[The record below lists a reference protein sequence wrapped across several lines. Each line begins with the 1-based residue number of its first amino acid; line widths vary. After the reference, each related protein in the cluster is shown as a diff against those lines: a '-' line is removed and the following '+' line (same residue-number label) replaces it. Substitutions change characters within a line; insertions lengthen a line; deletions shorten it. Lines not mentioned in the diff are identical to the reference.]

1 MSEYAATTN
10 RLEVDNFIA
19 RDFNDSIRELRY
31 SMHIKKFST
40 AKPLFTSHSSFI
52 PKPINTS
59 ISMSTPLIL
68 SLALIVALSVSGC
81 QPNKETD
88 SNAANK
94 DSNIQQNSSSQVLN
108 SERIQTIEALAGVPM
123 QQLASFD
130 PQEIKQGGDTGISI
144 TSSESYSKPSSN
156 ITASRKGSFFIG
168 NAFFRQPWVI
178 APASTDSRDGLGALF
193 NVAACQSCHVKDGR
207 GHAPLT
213 SEDDADSLLIR
224 LAMPATT
231 NKQRQQLQN
240 SLIEKVVHPM
250 YGGQLQ
256 DRGIQGVPAEARI
269 AVEWRDKPVTFADGH
284 VETLRAPTFNLT
296 NPGYG
301 PFDDELMVSPR
312 IALPMIG
319 LGLLEQ
325 IPDADIKKQAI
336 KANNADS
343 DIKGKFNW
351 VMDPQ
356 TGKVALGRFGWKAGQ
371 TKLLTQNQSAFN
383 EDMGLTSNIRPN
395 ESCMP
400 TQTACLNATTGAD
413 EQGNGKPPVEV
424 NDEVAKFVEFYT
436 RNLAVPHRRNADDKI
451 VLAGKKR
458 FYDMGCQSCHTPR
471 YQLPKTDDD
480 HIEQHGQVIYPY
492 TDLLLHDMGDEL
504 ADRTIAGKLPS
515 KGLQV
520 EFLANSYEWRTPALW
535 GIGLAQTV
543 DPQATFLH
551 DGRARTLMEAV
562 LWHGGEA
569 MKQQQ
574 KVLKLDKQGRAELN
588 AFLMS
593 L

>member
-1 MSEYAATTN
+1 MNTTMNTTN
-10 RLEVDNFIA
+10 IF
-19 RDFNDSIRELRY
+19 
-31 SMHIKKFST
+31 K
-40 AKPLFTSHSSFI
+40 AKTPASFYASFVSKTTLL
-52 PKPINTS
+52 KPTLGI
-59 ISMSTPLIL
+59 LCVL
-68 SLALIVALSVSGC
+68 SLSACQPTNSVSDDISE
-81 QPNKETD
+81 NEK
-88 SNAANK
+88 SAINNADNPT
-94 DSNIQQNSSSQVLN
+94 LTP
-108 SERIQTIEALAGVPM
+108 ERLQTIETLAGVPM

-130 PQEIKQGGDTGISI
+130 PQEVKQGGDTGISI
-144 TSSESYSKPSSN
+144 SSAESYSKPSSN
-156 ITASRKGSFFIG
+156 LTASRKGHFFIG

-207 GHAPLT
+207 GHAPMT
-213 SEDDADSLLIR
+213 SDDDADSLLIR

-231 NKQRQQLQN
+231 DEQRQQLQN

-269 AVEWRDKPVTFADGH
+269 AVQWTDKPVTFADGH
-284 VETLRAPTFNLT
+284 IETLRAPTFNLT
-296 NPGYG
+296 KPGYG
-301 PFDDELMVSPR
+301 AFDDDLMVSPR
-312 IALPMIG
+312 VALPMIG

-325 IPDADIKKQAI
+325 IPDEAIKKQAVDN
-336 KANNADS
+336 KNSTNG
-343 DIKGKFNW
+343 DISGKFNW

-356 TGKVALGRFGWKAGQ
+356 TGKHALGRFGWKAGQ
-371 TKLLTQNQSAFN
+371 TKLITQNQSAFN
-383 EDMGLTSNIRPN
+383 EDMGLTSNIRPH

-400 TQTACLNATTGAD
+400 TQTACMNATTGAD
-413 EQGNGKPPVEV
+413 EQGNGKSPVEV

-436 RNLAVPHRRNADDKI
+436 RNLAVPHRRDADDTL

-480 HIEQHGQVIYPY
+480 HLEQHGQVIYPY
-492 TDLLLHDMGDEL
+492 TDLLLHDMGDDL
-504 ADRTIAGKLPS
+504 ADRTIAGKLPA
-515 KGLQV
+515 KNIQV

-569 MKQQQ
+569 QKQQQ
-574 KVLKLDKQGRAELN
+574 KVLKLDKQGRSELN
-588 AFLMS
+588 AFLQS

>member
-1 MSEYAATTN
+1 MNAISATKDK
-10 RLEVDNFIA
+10 L
-19 RDFNDSIRELRY
+19 
-31 SMHIKKFST
+31 
-40 AKPLFTSHSSFI
+40 
-52 PKPINTS
+52 
-59 ISMSTPLIL
+59 SMSLHTSLLSKNTPLKLAISALCVL
-68 SLALIVALSVSGC
+68 SLTACQPTDSSSANKNDVNADKQDQDKALSAERS
-81 QPNKETD
+81 
-88 SNAANK
+88 
-94 DSNIQQNSSSQVLN
+94 QN
-108 SERIQTIEALAGVPM
+108 IEALAGVPM

-130 PQEIKQGGDTGISI
+130 PQEIKQGGDSGISI
-144 TSSESYSKPSSN
+144 TSAESYSKPSSN
-156 ITASRKGSFFIG
+156 LTALRKGSFFIG
-168 NAFFRQPWVI
+168 NAFFQQPWVI

-207 GHAPLT
+207 GHAPM
-213 SEDDADSLLIR
+213 SSKDDADSLLIR
-224 LAMPATT
+224 LSMPATT
-231 NKQRQQLQN
+231 DEQRQKLQD

-269 AVEWRDKPVTFADGH
+269 AVQWTDMPVTFADGY
-284 VETLRAPTFNLT
+284 VETLRAPIFKLT
-296 NPGYG
+296 KPGYG
-301 PFDDELMVSPR
+301 AFDNEMMVSPR
-312 IALPMIG
+312 VALPMIG

-325 IPDADIKKQAI
+325 IPDDDIKKQAV
-336 KANNADS
+336 NNNSTS
-343 DIKGKFNW
+343 DISGKFNW

-356 TGKVALGRFGWKAGQ
+356 TGKHALGRFGWKAGQ
-371 TKLLTQNQSAFN
+371 TKLITQNQSAFN
-383 EDMGLTSNIRPN
+383 EDMGLTSNIRPH

-400 TQTACLNATTGAD
+400 SQTACINATTGAD

-424 NDEVAKFVEFYT
+424 NDEIAKFVEFYT
-436 RNLAVPHRRNADDKI
+436 RNLAVPHRRNADDKL

-480 HIEQHGQVIYPY
+480 HLEQHGQVIYPY
-492 TDLLLHDMGDEL
+492 TDLLLHDMGDAL
-504 ADRTIAGKLPS
+504 ADRTIAGKLPA
-515 KGLQV
+515 KDAQV

-569 MKQQQ
+569 ENQRQ

-588 AFLMS
+588 AFLKS

>member
-1 MSEYAATTN
+1 MNTKDV
-10 RLEVDNFIA
+10 L
-19 RDFNDSIRELRY
+19 
-31 SMHIKKFST
+31 K
-40 AKPLFTSHSSFI
+40 AKQPALFYSSFI
-52 PKPINTS
+52 NKSAPAKLTLGVVF
-59 ISMSTPLIL
+59 TLFL
-68 SLALIVALSVSGC
+68 SAC
-81 QPNKETD
+81 QPTD
-88 SNAANK
+88 GVSDGAAVNTEGAV
-94 DSNIQQNSSSQVLN
+94 DHQALAP
-108 SERIQTIEALAGVPM
+108 ERRQTIEALAGVPL
-123 QQLASFD
+123 QQLVSFD

-144 TSSESYSKPSSN
+144 SSAESYSKPSSN
-156 ITASRKGSFFIG
+156 LTASRKGSFFIG

-207 GHAPLT
+207 GHAPM
-213 SEDDADSLLIR
+213 SMDDDADSLLIR

-231 NKQRQQLQN
+231 DEQRQQLQN
-240 SLIEKVVHPM
+240 SLIEKVAHPM

-269 AVEWRDKPVTFADGH
+269 AVQWTDKTVTFTDGH

-296 NPGYG
+296 KPGYG

-312 IALPMIG
+312 VALPMIG

-325 IPDADIKKQAI
+325 IPDEDIKKQAI
-336 KANNADS
+336 DKNSNS
-343 DIKGKFNW
+343 DISGKFNW

-356 TGKVALGRFGWKAGQ
+356 TGKHALGRFGWKAGQ

-383 EDMGLTSNIRPN
+383 EDMGLTSNIRPH

-400 TQTACLNATTGAD
+400 TQTACVKATTGAD
-413 EQGNGKPPVEV
+413 EQGDGRPPVEV

-436 RNLAVPHRRNADDKI
+436 RNLAVPHRRNADDKL

-480 HIEQHGQVIYPY
+480 HLEQHGQVIYPY
-492 TDLLLHDMGDEL
+492 TDLLLHDMGDDL
-504 ADRTIAGKLPS
+504 ADRTIAGKLPP
-515 KGLQV
+515 KDAQV

-569 MKQQQ
+569 QEQQ
-574 KVLKLDKQGRAELN
+574 KKVLNLDKQGRAELN
-588 AFLMS
+588 AFLKS

>member
-1 MSEYAATTN
+1 MNTTMNATNIFKAKTPTSFYASFVSKTT
-10 RLEVDNFIA
+10 L
-19 RDFNDSIRELRY
+19 L
-31 SMHIKKFST
+31 
-40 AKPLFTSHSSFI
+40 KPTLGI
-52 PKPINTS
+52 
-59 ISMSTPLIL
+59 LCVL
-68 SLALIVALSVSGC
+68 SLSACQPTDSVS
-81 QPNKETD
+81 D
-88 SNAANK
+88 
-94 DSNIQQNSSSQVLN
+94 DI
-108 SERIQTIEALAGVPM
+108 SENEKSAINNGDNPTLTPERLQTIETLAGLSM

-130 PQEIKQGGDTGISI
+130 PQEVKQGGDTGISI
-144 TSSESYSKPSSN
+144 SSAESYSKPSSN
-156 ITASRKGSFFIG
+156 LTASRKGHFFIG

-207 GHAPLT
+207 GHAPMT
-213 SEDDADSLLIR
+213 SDDDADSLLIR

-231 NKQRQQLQN
+231 DEQRQQLQN

-269 AVEWRDKPVTFADGH
+269 AVQWTDKPVTFADGH
-284 VETLRAPTFNLT
+284 IETLRAPTFNLT
-296 NPGYG
+296 KPGYG
-301 PFDDELMVSPR
+301 AFDDDLMVSPR
-312 IALPMIG
+312 VALPMIG

-325 IPDADIKKQAI
+325 IPDEAIKKQAVDN
-336 KANNADS
+336 KNSTNG
-343 DIKGKFNW
+343 DISGKFNW

-356 TGKVALGRFGWKAGQ
+356 TGKHALGRFGWKAGQ
-371 TKLLTQNQSAFN
+371 TKLITQNQSAFN
-383 EDMGLTSNIRPN
+383 EDMGLTSNIRPH

-400 TQTACLNATTGAD
+400 TQTACMNATTGAD

-436 RNLAVPHRRNADDKI
+436 RNLAVPHRRDADDKL

-480 HIEQHGQVIYPY
+480 HLEQHGQVIYPY
-492 TDLLLHDMGDEL
+492 TDLLLHDMGDDL
-504 ADRTIAGKLPS
+504 ADRTIAGKLPA
-515 KGLQV
+515 KNIQV

-569 MKQQQ
+569 QKQQQ
-574 KVLKLDKQGRAELN
+574 KVLKLDKQGRSELN
-588 AFLMS
+588 AFLQS

>member
-1 MSEYAATTN
+1 MSVIHTKSSA
-10 RLEVDNFIA
+10 FP
-19 RDFNDSIRELRY
+19 F
-31 SMHIKKFST
+31 FSSS
-40 AKPLFTSHSSFI
+40 LQGTSL
-52 PKPINTS
+52 K
-59 ISMSTPLIL
+59 
-68 SLALIVALSVSGC
+68 LALTVAGAIAISAC
-81 QPNKETD
+81 QPTD
-88 SNAANK
+88 STSDSASTNK
-94 DSNIQQNSSSQVLN
+94 NTNDTAVASGEGASALTPK
-108 SERIQTIEALAGVPM
+108 RTQTVESLAGVPM
-123 QQLASFD
+123 QQLVTFD

-156 ITASRKGSFFIG
+156 LSASRKGSFFIG
-168 NAFFRQPWVI
+168 NAFFRQPWVV

-193 NVAACQSCHVKDGR
+193 NVAACQSCHIKDGR
-207 GHAPLT
+207 GHAPMS

-231 NKQRQQLQN
+231 DEERAQLQN

-269 AVEWRDKPVTFADGH
+269 AVQWTDKPVTFADGH
-284 VETLRAPTFNLT
+284 VETLRAPTFHLT

-301 PFDDELMVSPR
+301 AFDDEMMVSPR
-312 IALPMIG
+312 VALPMIG

-325 IPDADIKKQAI
+325 IPDDDIKKQAVD
-336 KANNADS
+336 NDSADIS
-343 DIKGKFNW
+343 GKFNW

-356 TGKVALGRFGWKAGQ
+356 TGKTALGRFGWKAGQ

-383 EDMGLTSNIRPN
+383 EDMGLTSNIRPH

-400 TQTACLNATTGAD
+400 AQTACVNATTGAD
-413 EQGNGKPPVEV
+413 EQGGGKPPVEV

-436 RNLAVPHRRNADDKI
+436 RNLAVPHRRNAEDKL

-480 HIEQHGQVIYPY
+480 HLEQHGQVIYPY

-504 ADRTIAGKLPS
+504 ADRTIAGKLPP
-515 KGLQV
+515 KDAQV

-569 MKQQQ
+569 EKQKQ
-574 KVLKLDKQGRAELN
+574 KVLQLDKQGRAELT
-588 AFLMS
+588 AFLQS

>member
-1 MSEYAATTN
+1 MNTTT
-10 RLEVDNFIA
+10 VSKVKKSASF
-19 RDFNDSIRELRY
+19 Y
-31 SMHIKKFST
+31 S
-40 AKPLFTSHSSFI
+40 AFI
-52 PKPINTS
+52 PKAV
-59 ISMSTPLIL
+59 PLKLTFGILCTL
-68 SLALIVALSVSGC
+68 SLSACQPTDSVS
-81 QPNKETD
+81 NDVSD
-88 SNAANK
+88 ST
-94 DSNIQQNSSSQVLN
+94 SNNEKNQSLTP
-108 SERIQTIEALAGVPM
+108 ERAQTIEALAGVSM

-130 PQEIKQGGDTGISI
+130 PQEVKQGGDTGISI

-193 NVAACQSCHVKDGR
+193 NVAACQSCHIKDGR
-207 GHAPLT
+207 GHAPMS

-231 NKQRQQLQN
+231 DEQRQQLQN
-240 SLIEKVVHPM
+240 SLIEKVAHPM

-269 AVEWRDKPVTFADGH
+269 AVEWADKPVTFADGH

-296 NPGYG
+296 KPGYG
-301 PFDDELMVSPR
+301 AFDDELMVSPR
-312 IALPMIG
+312 VALPMIG

-325 IPDADIKKQAI
+325 IPDADIKKQA
-336 KANNADS
+336 ANNS
-343 DIKGKFNW
+343 KNGNDIKGKFNR

-371 TKLLTQNQSAFN
+371 TKLITQNQSAFN

-400 TQTACLNATTGAD
+400 MQTACMNATTGAD
-413 EQGNGKPPVEV
+413 EQGNDKPPVEV
-424 NDEVAKFVEFYT
+424 NDEVAQFVEFYT
-436 RNLAVPHRRNADDKI
+436 RNLAVPHRRNADDEL

-471 YQLPKTDDD
+471 YQLPKTNDD

-492 TDLLLHDMGDEL
+492 TDLLLHDMGDDL

-515 KGLQV
+515 KDLQV

-543 DPQATFLH
+543 DSQATFLH

-569 MKQQQ
+569 KEQQK

-588 AFLMS
+588 AFLQS

>member
-1 MSEYAATTN
+1 MNTTMNTTN
-10 RLEVDNFIA
+10 IF
-19 RDFNDSIRELRY
+19 
-31 SMHIKKFST
+31 K
-40 AKPLFTSHSSFI
+40 AKTPTFFYASFVSKTTLL
-52 PKPINTS
+52 KPTLGI
-59 ISMSTPLIL
+59 LCVL
-68 SLALIVALSVSGC
+68 SLSACQPTDSVS
-81 QPNKETD
+81 D
-88 SNAANK
+88 
-94 DSNIQQNSSSQVLN
+94 DI
-108 SERIQTIEALAGVPM
+108 SENEKSATNNGDNPTLTPERLQTIETLAGVPM
-123 QQLASFD
+123 QQLVSFD
-130 PQEIKQGGDTGISI
+130 PQEVKQGGDTGISI
-144 TSSESYSKPSSN
+144 SSAESYSKPSSN
-156 ITASRKGSFFIG
+156 LTASRKGHFFIG
-168 NAFFRQPWVI
+168 NAFFRQPWVV

-207 GHAPLT
+207 GHAPMT
-213 SEDDADSLLIR
+213 SDDDADSLLIR

-231 NKQRQQLQN
+231 DEQRQQLQN

-269 AVEWRDKPVTFADGH
+269 AVQWTDKPVTFADGH

-296 NPGYG
+296 KPGYG
-301 PFDDELMVSPR
+301 AFDDDLMVSPR
-312 IALPMIG
+312 VALPMIG

-325 IPDADIKKQAI
+325 IPDEAIKKQAVDN
-336 KANNADS
+336 KNSTNG
-343 DIKGKFNW
+343 DISGKFNW

-356 TGKVALGRFGWKAGQ
+356 TGKHALGRFGWKAGQ
-371 TKLLTQNQSAFN
+371 TKLITQNQSAFN
-383 EDMGLTSNIRPN
+383 EDMGLTSNIRPH

-400 TQTACLNATTGAD
+400 TQTACMNATTGAD

-436 RNLAVPHRRNADDKI
+436 RNLAVPHRRDADDTL

-480 HIEQHGQVIYPY
+480 HLEQHGQVIYPY
-492 TDLLLHDMGDEL
+492 TDLLLHDMGDDL
-504 ADRTIAGKLPS
+504 ADRTIAGKLPA
-515 KGLQV
+515 KNIQV

-569 MKQQQ
+569 QKQQQ
-574 KVLKLDKQGRAELN
+574 KVLKLDKQGRSELN
-588 AFLMS
+588 AFLQS

>member
-1 MSEYAATTN
+1 MNTTN
-10 RLEVDNFIA
+10 IV
-19 RDFNDSIRELRY
+19 
-31 SMHIKKFST
+31 K
-40 AKPLFTSHSSFI
+40 AKTPISFYASFVSKTTLL
-52 PKPINTS
+52 KPMLGI
-59 ISMSTPLIL
+59 LCVL
-68 SLALIVALSVSGC
+68 SLSACQPTDSVSDDISENGKSAI
-81 QPNKETD
+81 N
-88 SNAANK
+88 NADNPT
-94 DSNIQQNSSSQVLN
+94 LTP
-108 SERIQTIEALAGVPM
+108 ERLQTIETLAGVPM

-144 TSSESYSKPSSN
+144 SSAESYSKPSSN
-156 ITASRKGSFFIG
+156 LTASRKGHFFIG

-207 GHAPLT
+207 GHAPMT
-213 SEDDADSLLIR
+213 SDDDADSLLIR

-231 NKQRQQLQN
+231 DEQRQQLQN

-269 AVEWRDKPVTFADGH
+269 AVQWTDKPVTFADGH
-284 VETLRAPTFNLT
+284 IETLRAPTFNLT
-296 NPGYG
+296 KPGYG
-301 PFDDELMVSPR
+301 EFDDDLMVSPR
-312 IALPMIG
+312 VALPMIG

-325 IPDADIKKQAI
+325 IPDEAIKKQAVDN
-336 KANNADS
+336 KNSTNG
-343 DIKGKFNW
+343 DISGKFNW

-356 TGKVALGRFGWKAGQ
+356 TGKHALGRFGWKAGQ
-371 TKLLTQNQSAFN
+371 TKLITQNQSAFN
-383 EDMGLTSNIRPN
+383 EDMGLTSNIRPH

-400 TQTACLNATTGAD
+400 TQTACMNATTGAD
-413 EQGNGKPPVEV
+413 EQGNGKSPVEV

-436 RNLAVPHRRNADDKI
+436 RNLAVPHRRDADDTL

-480 HIEQHGQVIYPY
+480 HLEQHGQVIYPY
-492 TDLLLHDMGDEL
+492 TDLLLHDMGDDL
-504 ADRTIAGKLPS
+504 ADRTIAGKLPA
-515 KGLQV
+515 KNIQV

-569 MKQQQ
+569 QKQQQ
-574 KVLKLDKQGRAELN
+574 KVLKLDKQGRSELN
-588 AFLMS
+588 AFLQS

>member
-1 MSEYAATTN
+1 MNAISATKDK
-10 RLEVDNFIA
+10 L
-19 RDFNDSIRELRY
+19 
-31 SMHIKKFST
+31 
-40 AKPLFTSHSSFI
+40 
-52 PKPINTS
+52 
-59 ISMSTPLIL
+59 SMSLHTSLLSKNIPLKLALSALCVL
-68 SLALIVALSVSGC
+68 SLTAC
-81 QPNKETD
+81 QPTD
-88 SNAANK
+88 SSSANK
-94 DSNIQQNSSSQVLN
+94 NDVNADKQDKTLSAERSQN
-108 SERIQTIEALAGVPM
+108 IEALAGVPM

-130 PQEIKQGGDTGISI
+130 PQEIKQGGDSGISI
-144 TSSESYSKPSSN
+144 TSAESYSKPSSN
-156 ITASRKGSFFIG
+156 LTALRKGSFFIG
-168 NAFFRQPWVI
+168 NAFFQQPWVI

-207 GHAPLT
+207 GHAPMS

-224 LAMPATT
+224 LSMPATT
-231 NKQRQQLQN
+231 DEQRQQLRD

-269 AVEWRDKPVTFADGH
+269 AVQWTDKPVTFADGY
-284 VETLRAPTFNLT
+284 VETLRAPRFELNK
-296 NPGYG
+296 PGYG
-301 PFDDELMVSPR
+301 AFDNEMMVSPR
-312 IALPMIG
+312 VALPMIG

-325 IPDADIKKQAI
+325 IPDDDIKKQAI
-336 KANNADS
+336 NNNSTS
-343 DIKGKFNW
+343 DISGKFNW

-356 TGKVALGRFGWKAGQ
+356 TGKHALGRFGWKAGQ
-371 TKLLTQNQSAFN
+371 TKLITQNQSAFN
-383 EDMGLTSNIRPN
+383 EDMGLTSNIRPH

-400 TQTACLNATTGAD
+400 SQTACINATTGAD

-424 NDEVAKFVEFYT
+424 NDEIAKFVEFYT
-436 RNLAVPHRRNADDKI
+436 RNLAVPHRRNADDKL

-480 HIEQHGQVIYPY
+480 HLEQHGQVIYPY
-492 TDLLLHDMGDEL
+492 TDLLLHDMGDAL
-504 ADRTIAGKLPS
+504 ADRTIAGKLPA
-515 KGLQV
+515 KNAQV

-569 MKQQQ
+569 ENQRQ

-588 AFLMS
+588 AFLKS

>member
-1 MSEYAATTN
+1 
-10 RLEVDNFIA
+10 
-19 RDFNDSIRELRY
+19 
-31 SMHIKKFST
+31 MHIQKAFK
-40 AKPLFTSHSSFI
+40 AKPLSAFYSSFTPNSI
-52 PKPINTS
+52 TTSKTISVPLKLSLVLVCALS
-59 ISMSTPLIL
+59 IS
-68 SLALIVALSVSGC
+68 AC
-81 QPNKETD
+81 QPAKNFD
-88 SNAANK
+88 DNAANK
-94 DSNIQQNSSSQVLN
+94 NSQNPEILQSEVLTAG
-108 SERIQTIEALAGVPM
+108 RAQTIEALAGVPM

-207 GHAPLT
+207 GHAPMT
-213 SEDDADSLLIR
+213 SDDDADSLLIR

-231 NKQRQQLQN
+231 DKQRQQLQN
-240 SLIEKVVHPM
+240 SLIEKVAHPM

-269 AVEWRDKPVTFADGH
+269 AIQWTDKPVTFADGH

-301 PFDDELMVSPR
+301 SFDDDLMVSPR

-319 LGLLEQ
+319 LGLLDQ

-336 KANNADS
+336 SINKNNINKNSAKNDSS
-343 DIKGKFNW
+343 DISGKFNL

-371 TKLLTQNQSAFN
+371 TKLITQNQSAFN
-383 EDMGLTSNIRPN
+383 EDMGLTSNIRPH

-400 TQTACLNATTGAD
+400 TQTACIKAITGAD
-413 EQGNGKPPVEV
+413 EQGNGKPAVEV
-424 NDEVAKFVEFYT
+424 SDEVAKFVEFYT
-436 RNLAVPHRRNADDKI
+436 RNLAVPNRRNGDDKL

-480 HIEQHGQVIYPY
+480 HVEQHGQVIYPY
-492 TDLLLHDMGDEL
+492 TDLLLHDMGDDL
-504 ADRTIAGKLPS
+504 ADRTIAGKLPP
-515 KGLQV
+515 KNLQV

-569 MKQQQ
+569 KKQQQ
-574 KVLKLDKQGRAELN
+574 KVLMLDKQGRTELN
-588 AFLMS
+588 AFLQS

>member
-1 MSEYAATTN
+1 MNTTMNTTN
-10 RLEVDNFIA
+10 IV
-19 RDFNDSIRELRY
+19 
-31 SMHIKKFST
+31 K
-40 AKPLFTSHSSFI
+40 AKTPASFYGSFVSKTTLL
-52 PKPINTS
+52 KPTLGI
-59 ISMSTPLIL
+59 LCVL
-68 SLALIVALSVSGC
+68 SLSACQPTDSVSDDISE
-81 QPNKETD
+81 NEKSAINNAD
-88 SNAANK
+88 SPT
-94 DSNIQQNSSSQVLN
+94 LTP
-108 SERIQTIEALAGVPM
+108 ERLQTIETLAGVPM

-130 PQEIKQGGDTGISI
+130 PQEVKQGGDTGISI
-144 TSSESYSKPSSN
+144 SSAESYSKPSSN
-156 ITASRKGSFFIG
+156 LTASRKGHFFIG

-207 GHAPLT
+207 GHAPMT
-213 SEDDADSLLIR
+213 SDDDADSLLIR

-231 NKQRQQLQN
+231 DEQRQQLQN

-269 AVEWRDKPVTFADGH
+269 AVQWTDKPVTFADGH
-284 VETLRAPTFNLT
+284 IETLRAPTFNLT
-296 NPGYG
+296 KPGYG
-301 PFDDELMVSPR
+301 AFDDDLMVSPR
-312 IALPMIG
+312 VALPMIG

-325 IPDADIKKQAI
+325 IPDEAIKKQAVDN
-336 KANNADS
+336 KNSTNG
-343 DIKGKFNW
+343 DISGKFNW

-356 TGKVALGRFGWKAGQ
+356 TGKHALGRFGWKAGQ
-371 TKLLTQNQSAFN
+371 TKLITQNQSAFN
-383 EDMGLTSNIRPN
+383 EDMGLTSNIRPH

-400 TQTACLNATTGAD
+400 TQTACMNATTGAD
-413 EQGNGKPPVEV
+413 EQGNGKSPVEV

-436 RNLAVPHRRNADDKI
+436 RNLAVPHRRDADDTL

-480 HIEQHGQVIYPY
+480 HLEQHGQVIYPY
-492 TDLLLHDMGDEL
+492 TDLLLHDMGDDL
-504 ADRTIAGKLPS
+504 ADRTIAGKLPA
-515 KGLQV
+515 KNIQV

-569 MKQQQ
+569 QKQQQ
-574 KVLKLDKQGRAELN
+574 KVLKLDKQGRSELN
-588 AFLMS
+588 AFLQS

>member
-1 MSEYAATTN
+1 MTITNVLKVKQYASFYA
-10 RLEVDNFIA
+10 
-19 RDFNDSIRELRY
+19 
-31 SMHIKKFST
+31 
-40 AKPLFTSHSSFI
+40 SFI
-52 PKPINTS
+52 HKTAPLKLSLGMLCALS
-59 ISMSTPLIL
+59 IS
-68 SLALIVALSVSGC
+68 AC
-81 QPNKETD
+81 QPTDDVANNTAESDNKTQK
-88 SNAANK
+88 NA
-94 DSNIQQNSSSQVLN
+94 QSQALT
-108 SERIQTIEALAGVPM
+108 SERAQTIEALAGVPM
-123 QQLASFD
+123 QQLATFD

-207 GHAPLT
+207 GHAPMT
-213 SEDDADSLLIR
+213 SDDDADSLLIR

-231 NKQRQQLQN
+231 AEQRQQLQD

-269 AVEWRDKPVTFADGH
+269 AVQWTDKPVTFADGY
-284 VETLRAPTFNLT
+284 VETLRAPIFNLT

-301 PFDDELMVSPR
+301 PFDGELMVSPR

-325 IPDADIKKQAI
+325 IPDTDIKKQAI
-336 KANNADS
+336 KANDVDS
-343 DIKGKFNW
+343 DIKGKFNL

-383 EDMGLTSNIRPN
+383 EDMGLTSNIRPT

-400 TQTACLNATTGAD
+400 TQTACMNAATGAD
-413 EQGNGKPPVEV
+413 EQGNGKQPVEV

-436 RNLAVPHRRNADDKI
+436 RNLAVPHRRNADDKL
-451 VLAGKKR
+451 VLAGKKH

-492 TDLLLHDMGDEL
+492 TDLLLHDMGDDL
-504 ADRTIAGKLPS
+504 ADRTIAGKLPP
-515 KGLQV
+515 KNLQV

-569 MKQQQ
+569 KKQQQ

-588 AFLMS
+588 AFLQS

>member
-1 MSEYAATTN
+1 MNTTMNTTN
-10 RLEVDNFIA
+10 IFKTKTPASFYASFVSKTTL
-19 RDFNDSIRELRY
+19 L
-31 SMHIKKFST
+31 
-40 AKPLFTSHSSFI
+40 KPMLGI
-52 PKPINTS
+52 
-59 ISMSTPLIL
+59 LCVL
-68 SLALIVALSVSGC
+68 SLSACQPTDSVS
-81 QPNKETD
+81 D
-88 SNAANK
+88 
-94 DSNIQQNSSSQVLN
+94 DI
-108 SERIQTIEALAGVPM
+108 SENEKSAINNGDNPTLTPERLQTIETLAGVPM

-130 PQEIKQGGDTGISI
+130 PQEVKQGGDTGISI
-144 TSSESYSKPSSN
+144 SSAESYSKPSSN
-156 ITASRKGSFFIG
+156 LTASRKGHFFIG

-207 GHAPLT
+207 GHAPMT
-213 SEDDADSLLIR
+213 SDDDADSLLIR

-231 NKQRQQLQN
+231 DEQRQQLQN

-269 AVEWRDKPVTFADGH
+269 AVQWTDKPVTFADGH
-284 VETLRAPTFNLT
+284 IEKLRAPTFNLT
-296 NPGYG
+296 KPGYG
-301 PFDDELMVSPR
+301 AFDDDLMVSPR
-312 IALPMIG
+312 VALPMIG

-325 IPDADIKKQAI
+325 IPDEAIKKQAVDN
-336 KANNADS
+336 KNRTNG
-343 DIKGKFNW
+343 DISGKFNW

-356 TGKVALGRFGWKAGQ
+356 TGKAALGRFGWKAGQ
-371 TKLLTQNQSAFN
+371 TKLITQNQSAFN
-383 EDMGLTSNIRPN
+383 EDMGLTSNIRPH

-400 TQTACLNATTGAD
+400 TQTACMNATTGAD
-413 EQGNGKPPVEV
+413 EQGNGKSPVEV

-436 RNLAVPHRRNADDKI
+436 RNLAVPHRRNADDKL

-480 HIEQHGQVIYPY
+480 HLEQHGQVIYPY
-492 TDLLLHDMGDEL
+492 TDLLLHDMGDDL
-504 ADRTIAGKLPS
+504 ADRTIAGKLPA
-515 KGLQV
+515 KDIQV

-535 GIGLAQTV
+535 GVGLAQTV

-569 MKQQQ
+569 QKQQQ
-574 KVLKLDKQGRAELN
+574 KVLKLDKQGRTELN
-588 AFLMS
+588 AFLQS

>member
-1 MSEYAATTN
+1 MSSSNVLNA
-10 RLEVDNFIA
+10 
-19 RDFNDSIRELRY
+19 
-31 SMHIKKFST
+31 KQST
-40 AKPLFTSHSSFI
+40 AFYSSLIVKNLPLKLSLGI
-52 PKPINTS
+52 ACALS
-59 ISMSTPLIL
+59 IS
-68 SLALIVALSVSGC
+68 AC
-81 QPNKETD
+81 QPSDNVANTADD
-88 SNAANK
+88 SKTQENGH
-94 DSNIQQNSSSQVLN
+94 SQTLT
-108 SERIQTIEALAGVPM
+108 SARAQTIEALAGVSM

-130 PQEIKQGGDTGISI
+130 AQEIKQGGDTGISI
-144 TSSESYSKPSSN
+144 STSESYSKPSSN

-168 NAFFRQPWVI
+168 NAFFRQPWVV

-193 NVAACQSCHVKDGR
+193 NVAACQSCHIKDGR
-207 GHAPLT
+207 GHAPMS

-231 NKQRQQLQN
+231 DEQRQKLKD
-240 SLIEKVVHPM
+240 SLIEKVVHPI

-269 AVEWRDKPVTFADGH
+269 AVQWTDKPITFADGH
-284 VETLRAPTFNLT
+284 IETLRAPTFNLT
-296 NPGYG
+296 KPGYG
-301 PFDDELMVSPR
+301 AFDDELMVSPR

-325 IPDADIKKQAI
+325 IPDETIKKQAI
-336 KANNADS
+336 NTNG
-343 DIKGKFNW
+343 DISGKFNW

-371 TKLLTQNQSAFN
+371 TKLITQNQSAFN
-383 EDMGLTSNIRPN
+383 EDMGLTSNIRPH

-400 TQTACLNATTGAD
+400 TQTACIDAATGAD
-413 EQGNGKPPVEV
+413 DQGNGKPAVEV

-436 RNLAVPHRRNADDKI
+436 RNLAVPHRRNANDKL
-451 VLAGKKR
+451 VLTGKKR

-480 HIEQHGQVIYPY
+480 HLEQHGQVIYPY
-492 TDLLLHDMGDEL
+492 TDLLLHDMGDDL

-515 KGLQV
+515 KDLQV

-569 MKQQQ
+569 EKQKQ
-574 KVLKLDKQGRAELN
+574 KVLTLDKQGRTELN
-588 AFLMS
+588 AFLKS

>member
-1 MSEYAATTN
+1 MNTKDV
-10 RLEVDNFIA
+10 L
-19 RDFNDSIRELRY
+19 
-31 SMHIKKFST
+31 K
-40 AKPLFTSHSSFI
+40 AKQPALFYSSFI
-52 PKPINTS
+52 NKSAPAKLTLGVVF
-59 ISMSTPLIL
+59 TLFL
-68 SLALIVALSVSGC
+68 SAC
-81 QPNKETD
+81 QPTD
-88 SNAANK
+88 GVSDGAAVNTEGAV
-94 DSNIQQNSSSQVLN
+94 DHQALAP
-108 SERIQTIEALAGVPM
+108 ERRQTIEALAGVPL
-123 QQLASFD
+123 QQLVSFD

-144 TSSESYSKPSSN
+144 SSAESYSKPSSN
-156 ITASRKGSFFIG
+156 LTASRKGSFFIG

-207 GHAPLT
+207 GHAPM
-213 SEDDADSLLIR
+213 SMDDDADSLLIR

-231 NKQRQQLQN
+231 DEQRQQLQN
-240 SLIEKVVHPM
+240 SLIEKVAHPM

-269 AVEWRDKPVTFADGH
+269 AVQWTDKTVTFTDGH

-296 NPGYG
+296 KPGYG

-312 IALPMIG
+312 VALPMIG

-325 IPDADIKKQAI
+325 IPDEDIKKQAI
-336 KANNADS
+336 DNNNNS
-343 DIKGKFNW
+343 DISGKFNW

-356 TGKVALGRFGWKAGQ
+356 TGKHALGRFGWKAGQ

-383 EDMGLTSNIRPN
+383 EDMGLTSNIRPH

-400 TQTACLNATTGAD
+400 TQTACVKATTGAD
-413 EQGNGKPPVEV
+413 EQGDGRPPIEV

-436 RNLAVPHRRNADDKI
+436 RNLAVPHRRNADDKL

-480 HIEQHGQVIYPY
+480 HLEQHGQVIYPY
-492 TDLLLHDMGDEL
+492 TDLLLHDMGDDL
-504 ADRTIAGKLPS
+504 ADRTIAGKLPP
-515 KGLQV
+515 KDAQV

-569 MKQQQ
+569 QKQQK
-574 KVLKLDKQGRAELN
+574 KVLNLDKQGRAELN
-588 AFLMS
+588 AFLKS

>member
-1 MSEYAATTN
+1 MNLSKVLKSKQAVVFYATDLVKKVSSRPILSVLCALALNACQPT
-10 RLEVDNFIA
+10 
-19 RDFNDSIRELRY
+19 DS
-31 SMHIKKFST
+31 
-40 AKPLFTSHSSFI
+40 TSS
-52 PKPINTS
+52 NTS
-59 ISMSTPLIL
+59 TDESQA
-68 SLALIVALSVSGC
+68 LAPERVHVI
-81 QPNKETD
+81 ET
-88 SNAANK
+88 
-94 DSNIQQNSSSQVLN
+94 
-108 SERIQTIEALAGVPM
+108 LAGVSM
-123 QQLASFD
+123 QQLADFD
-130 PQEIKQGGDTGISI
+130 SQEIKQGGDTGITI
-144 TSSESYSKPSSN
+144 SSAESYSKPSSN
-156 ITASRKGSFFIG
+156 LTASRKGSFFIG
-168 NAFFRQPWVI
+168 NAFFRQPWVV

-193 NVAACQSCHVKDGR
+193 NVAACQSCHIKDGR
-207 GHAPLT
+207 GHAPMNAD
-213 SEDDADSLLIR
+213 DDADSLLIR

-231 NKQRQQLQN
+231 DEQRQQLQS

-256 DRGIQGVPAEARI
+256 DRGIQGVPAEASI
-269 AVEWRDKPVTFADGH
+269 TVKWRDKPMTFADGH
-284 VETLRAPTFNLT
+284 IETLRAPTFRLT

-301 PFDDELMVSPR
+301 PFDDELMISPR
-312 IALPMIG
+312 VALPMIG

-325 IPDADIKKQAI
+325 IADEDIKKQAS
-336 KANNADS
+336 KANG
-343 DIKGKFNW
+343 DISGKFNW

-356 TGKVALGRFGWKAGQ
+356 TGKQALGRFGWKAGQ
-371 TKLLTQNQSAFN
+371 TKLITQNQSAFN
-383 EDMGLTSNIRPN
+383 EDMGLTSTIRPH

-413 EQGNGKPPVEV
+413 EQGDGKPPVEV
-424 NDEVAKFVEFYT
+424 SDDVAKFVEFYT
-436 RNLAVPHRRNADDKI
+436 RNLAVPHRRHADDAL

-480 HIEQHGQVIYPY
+480 HLEQHGQVIYPY
-492 TDLLLHDMGDEL
+492 TDLLLHDMGDGL
-504 ADRTIAGKLPS
+504 ADRTIAGTLPP
-515 KGLQV
+515 KAAQV

-569 MKQQQ
+569 QKQQQ
-574 KVLKLDKQGRAELN
+574 QVLKLDKQGRAELN
-588 AFLMS
+588 AFLKS

>member
-1 MSEYAATTN
+1 MNTTMNTTN
-10 RLEVDNFIA
+10 IV
-19 RDFNDSIRELRY
+19 
-31 SMHIKKFST
+31 K
-40 AKPLFTSHSSFI
+40 AKTPTSFYASFVSKTTLL
-52 PKPINTS
+52 KPTLGI
-59 ISMSTPLIL
+59 LCVL
-68 SLALIVALSVSGC
+68 SLSACQPTNSVSDDISE
-81 QPNKETD
+81 NEK
-88 SNAANK
+88 SAINNADNPT
-94 DSNIQQNSSSQVLN
+94 LTP
-108 SERIQTIEALAGVPM
+108 ERFQTIETLAGVPM

-130 PQEIKQGGDTGISI
+130 PQEVKQGGDTGISI
-144 TSSESYSKPSSN
+144 SSAESYSKPSSN
-156 ITASRKGSFFIG
+156 LTASRKGHFFIG

-207 GHAPLT
+207 GHAPMT
-213 SEDDADSLLIR
+213 SDDDADSLLIR

-231 NKQRQQLQN
+231 DEQRQQLQN

-269 AVEWRDKPVTFADGH
+269 AVQWTDKPVTFADGH

-296 NPGYG
+296 KPGYG
-301 PFDDELMVSPR
+301 AFDDDLMVSPR
-312 IALPMIG
+312 VALPMIG

-325 IPDADIKKQAI
+325 IPDEAIKKQAVDN
-336 KANNADS
+336 KNSTNG
-343 DIKGKFNW
+343 DISGKFNW

-356 TGKVALGRFGWKAGQ
+356 TGKHALGRFGWKAGQ
-371 TKLLTQNQSAFN
+371 TKLITQNQSAFN
-383 EDMGLTSNIRPN
+383 EDMGLTSNIRPH

-400 TQTACLNATTGAD
+400 TQTACMNATTGAD
-413 EQGNGKPPVEV
+413 EQGNGKSPVEV

-436 RNLAVPHRRNADDKI
+436 RNLAVPHRRDADDTL

-480 HIEQHGQVIYPY
+480 HLEQHGQVIYPY
-492 TDLLLHDMGDEL
+492 TDLLLHDMGDDL
-504 ADRTIAGKLPS
+504 ADRTIAGKLPA
-515 KGLQV
+515 KNIQV

-569 MKQQQ
+569 QKQQQ
-574 KVLKLDKQGRAELN
+574 KVLKLDKQGRSELN
-588 AFLMS
+588 AFLQS

>member
-1 MSEYAATTN
+1 MNTTMNTKNIFKAKTPTFSYASFVSKTT
-10 RLEVDNFIA
+10 L
-19 RDFNDSIRELRY
+19 L
-31 SMHIKKFST
+31 
-40 AKPLFTSHSSFI
+40 KPTLGI
-52 PKPINTS
+52 
-59 ISMSTPLIL
+59 LCVL
-68 SLALIVALSVSGC
+68 SLSACQPTDSVSDDISE
-81 QPNKETD
+81 NEK
-88 SNAANK
+88 SAINNADNPT
-94 DSNIQQNSSSQVLN
+94 LTP
-108 SERIQTIEALAGVPM
+108 ERFQTIETLAGVPM

-130 PQEIKQGGDTGISI
+130 PQEVKQGGDTGISI
-144 TSSESYSKPSSN
+144 SSAESYSKPSSN
-156 ITASRKGSFFIG
+156 LTASRKGHFFIG

-207 GHAPLT
+207 GHAPMT
-213 SEDDADSLLIR
+213 SDDDADSLLIR

-231 NKQRQQLQN
+231 DEQRQQLQN

-269 AVEWRDKPVTFADGH
+269 AVQWTDKPVTFADGH
-284 VETLRAPTFNLT
+284 IETLRAPTFNLT
-296 NPGYG
+296 KPGYG
-301 PFDDELMVSPR
+301 AFDDDLMVSPR
-312 IALPMIG
+312 VALPMIG

-325 IPDADIKKQAI
+325 IPDEAIKKQAVDN
-336 KANNADS
+336 KNSTNG
-343 DIKGKFNW
+343 DISGKFNW

-356 TGKVALGRFGWKAGQ
+356 TGKHALGRFGWKAGQ
-371 TKLLTQNQSAFN
+371 TKLITQNQSAFN
-383 EDMGLTSNIRPN
+383 EDMGLTSNIRPH

-400 TQTACLNATTGAD
+400 TQTACMNATTGAD
-413 EQGNGKPPVEV
+413 EQGNGKSPVEV

-436 RNLAVPHRRNADDKI
+436 RNLAVPHRRDADDTL

-480 HIEQHGQVIYPY
+480 HLEQHGQVIYPY
-492 TDLLLHDMGDEL
+492 TDLLLHDMGDDL
-504 ADRTIAGKLPS
+504 ADRTIAGKLPA
-515 KGLQV
+515 KNIQV

-569 MKQQQ
+569 QKQQQ
-574 KVLKLDKQGRAELN
+574 KVLKLDKQGRSELN
-588 AFLMS
+588 AFLQS

>member
-1 MSEYAATTN
+1 MS
-10 RLEVDNFIA
+10 
-19 RDFNDSIRELRY
+19 SIHTK
-31 SMHIKKFST
+31 SSAFPFFSSS
-40 AKPLFTSHSSFI
+40 LQGTSF
-52 PKPINTS
+52 K
-59 ISMSTPLIL
+59 
-68 SLALIVALSVSGC
+68 LALTIVGAMAISAC
-81 QPNKETD
+81 QPSDEVSKNKNVV
-88 SNAANK
+88 SANADAQAIAPK
-94 DSNIQQNSSSQVLN
+94 
-108 SERIQTIEALAGVPM
+108 RAQTIEALAGLPM
-123 QQLASFD
+123 QQLVTFD

-156 ITASRKGSFFIG
+156 VSASRKGNFFIG

-193 NVAACQSCHVKDGR
+193 NVAACQSCHIKDGR
-207 GHAPLT
+207 GHAPMN

-231 NKQRQQLQN
+231 DKEREQLQD
-240 SLIEKVVHPM
+240 SLIEKIVHPM

-269 AVEWRDKPVTFADGH
+269 SVQWTDKPVTFADGYI
-284 VETLRAPTFNLT
+284 ETLRAPTFNLIK
-296 NPGYG
+296 PGYG
-301 PFDDELMVSPR
+301 IFDDELMVSPR
-312 IALPMIG
+312 VALPMIG

-325 IPDADIKKQAI
+325 IPDEAI
-336 KANNADS
+336 KQQAVSINKNHTND
-343 DIKGKFNW
+343 DISGKFNW

-356 TGKVALGRFGWKAGQ
+356 TGEKALGRFGWKAGQ

-383 EDMGLTSNIRPN
+383 EDMGLTSNIRPY

-400 TQTACLNATTGAD
+400 TQTACLSATTGAD

-436 RNLAVPHRRNADDKI
+436 RNLAVPHRRNADDKL

-480 HIEQHGQVIYPY
+480 HLEQHGQVIYPY
-492 TDLLLHDMGDEL
+492 TDLLLHDMGDDL
-504 ADRTIAGKLPS
+504 ADRTIAGKLPP
-515 KGLQV
+515 KDAQV

-569 MKQQQ
+569 EKQKQ
-574 KVLKLDKQGRAELN
+574 KVLKLDKQGRAELT
-588 AFLMS
+588 AFLKS

>member
-1 MSEYAATTN
+1 MNTTMNTTN
-10 RLEVDNFIA
+10 IF
-19 RDFNDSIRELRY
+19 
-31 SMHIKKFST
+31 K
-40 AKPLFTSHSSFI
+40 AKTPTSFYASFVSKTTLL
-52 PKPINTS
+52 KPTLGI
-59 ISMSTPLIL
+59 LCVL
-68 SLALIVALSVSGC
+68 SLSACQPTDSVS
-81 QPNKETD
+81 D
-88 SNAANK
+88 
-94 DSNIQQNSSSQVLN
+94 DI
-108 SERIQTIEALAGVPM
+108 SENEKSAINNGDNPTLTPERLQTIETLAGVPM

-130 PQEIKQGGDTGISI
+130 PQEVKQGGDTGISI
-144 TSSESYSKPSSN
+144 SSAESYSKPSSN
-156 ITASRKGSFFIG
+156 LTASRKGHFFIG

-207 GHAPLT
+207 GHAPMT
-213 SEDDADSLLIR
+213 SDDDADSLLIR

-231 NKQRQQLQN
+231 DEQRQQLQN

-269 AVEWRDKPVTFADGH
+269 AVQWTDKPVTFADGH
-284 VETLRAPTFNLT
+284 IETLRAPTFNLT
-296 NPGYG
+296 KPGYG
-301 PFDDELMVSPR
+301 AFDDDLMVSPR
-312 IALPMIG
+312 VALPMIG

-325 IPDADIKKQAI
+325 IPDEAIKKQAVDN
-336 KANNADS
+336 KNSTNG
-343 DIKGKFNW
+343 DISGKFNW

-356 TGKVALGRFGWKAGQ
+356 TGKHALGRFGWKAGQ
-371 TKLLTQNQSAFN
+371 TKLITQNQSAFN
-383 EDMGLTSNIRPN
+383 EDMGLTSNIRPH

-400 TQTACLNATTGAD
+400 TQTACMNATTGAD

-436 RNLAVPHRRNADDKI
+436 RNLAVPHRRDADDTL

-480 HIEQHGQVIYPY
+480 HLEQHGQVIYPY
-492 TDLLLHDMGDEL
+492 TDLLLHDMGNDL
-504 ADRTIAGKLPS
+504 ADRTIAGKLPA
-515 KGLQV
+515 KNIQV

-569 MKQQQ
+569 QKQQQ
-574 KVLKLDKQGRAELN
+574 KVLKLDKQGRSELN
-588 AFLMS
+588 AFLQS

>member
-1 MSEYAATTN
+1 MNTTN
-10 RLEVDNFIA
+10 VLTGKQSA
-19 RDFNDSIRELRY
+19 
-31 SMHIKKFST
+31 
-40 AKPLFTSHSSFI
+40 LFDSSFI
-52 PKPINTS
+52 CNTA
-59 ISMSTPLIL
+59 PLKL
-68 SLALIVALSVSGC
+68 SLSMLSVLLISAC
-81 QPNKETD
+81 QPTD
-88 SNAANK
+88 DVANNAAKSDRKAQKNA
-94 DSNIQQNSSSQVLN
+94 QSQALT
-108 SERIQTIEALAGVPM
+108 SERVQTVEALAGVSM
-123 QQLASFD
+123 QQLESFD

-207 GHAPLT
+207 GHAPMT
-213 SEDDADSLLIR
+213 AEDDADSLLIR

-231 NKQRQQLQN
+231 DEQRQQLQN
-240 SLIEKVVHPM
+240 SLIEKVAHPM

-269 AVEWRDKPVTFADGH
+269 AVKWTDKPVTFADGY

-301 PFDDELMVSPR
+301 AFDEELMVSPR

-325 IPDADIKKQAI
+325 IPDADIKKQAASNH
-336 KANNADS
+336 KNSS
-343 DIKGKFNW
+343 DIKGKFNL

-371 TKLLTQNQSAFN
+371 TKLITQNQSAFN
-383 EDMGLTSNIRPN
+383 EDMGLTSNIRPH

-400 TQTACLNATTGAD
+400 TQTACIKATTGAD
-413 EQGNGKPPVEV
+413 EQGNGKPAVEV
-424 NDEVAKFVEFYT
+424 SDEVAKFVEFYT
-436 RNLAVPHRRNADDKI
+436 RNLAVPNRRNADDKL

-480 HIEQHGQVIYPY
+480 HLEQHGQVIYPY
-492 TDLLLHDMGDEL
+492 TDLLLHDMGDDL
-504 ADRTIAGKLPS
+504 ADRTIAGKLPP
-515 KGLQV
+515 KNLQV

-543 DPQATFLH
+543 DSQATFLH

-569 MKQQQ
+569 KKQQQ
-574 KVLKLDKQGRAELN
+574 KVLMLDKQGRTELN
-588 AFLMS
+588 AFLRS

>member
-1 MSEYAATTN
+1 MNTTMNTTN
-10 RLEVDNFIA
+10 IV
-19 RDFNDSIRELRY
+19 
-31 SMHIKKFST
+31 K
-40 AKPLFTSHSSFI
+40 AKTPTSFYASFVSKTTLL
-52 PKPINTS
+52 KPTLGI
-59 ISMSTPLIL
+59 LCVL
-68 SLALIVALSVSGC
+68 SLSACQPTNSVSDDISE
-81 QPNKETD
+81 NEK
-88 SNAANK
+88 SAINNADNPT
-94 DSNIQQNSSSQVLN
+94 LTP
-108 SERIQTIEALAGVPM
+108 ERLQTIETLAGVPM

-130 PQEIKQGGDTGISI
+130 PQEVKQGGDTGISI
-144 TSSESYSKPSSN
+144 SSAESYSKPSSN
-156 ITASRKGSFFIG
+156 LTASRKGHFFIG

-207 GHAPLT
+207 GHAPMT
-213 SEDDADSLLIR
+213 SDDDADSLLIR

-231 NKQRQQLQN
+231 DEQRQQLQN

-269 AVEWRDKPVTFADGH
+269 AVQWTDKPVTFADGH

-296 NPGYG
+296 KPGYG
-301 PFDDELMVSPR
+301 AFDDDLMVSPR
-312 IALPMIG
+312 VALPMIG

-325 IPDADIKKQAI
+325 IPDEAIKKQAVDN
-336 KANNADS
+336 KNSTNG
-343 DIKGKFNW
+343 DISGKFNW

-356 TGKVALGRFGWKAGQ
+356 TGKHALGRFGWKAGQ
-371 TKLLTQNQSAFN
+371 TKLITQNQSAFN
-383 EDMGLTSNIRPN
+383 EDMGLTSNIRPH

-400 TQTACLNATTGAD
+400 TQTACMNATTGAD
-413 EQGNGKPPVEV
+413 EQGNGKSPVEV

-436 RNLAVPHRRNADDKI
+436 RNLAVPHRRDADDTL

-458 FYDMGCQSCHTPR
+458 FYDIGCQSCHTPR
-471 YQLPKTDDD
+471 YQLSKTDDD
-480 HIEQHGQVIYPY
+480 HLEQHGQVIYPY
-492 TDLLLHDMGDEL
+492 TDLLLHDMGNDL

-515 KGLQV
+515 KDVQV

-569 MKQQQ
+569 QKQQQ
-574 KVLKLDKQGRAELN
+574 KVLKLDKQGRSELN
-588 AFLMS
+588 AFLQS

>member
-1 MSEYAATTN
+1 MTITNVLKVKQYASFYA
-10 RLEVDNFIA
+10 
-19 RDFNDSIRELRY
+19 
-31 SMHIKKFST
+31 
-40 AKPLFTSHSSFI
+40 SFI
-52 PKPINTS
+52 HKTAPLKLSLGMLCALS
-59 ISMSTPLIL
+59 IS
-68 SLALIVALSVSGC
+68 AC
-81 QPNKETD
+81 QPTDDVANNTAESDNKTQK
-88 SNAANK
+88 NA
-94 DSNIQQNSSSQVLN
+94 QSQVLT
-108 SERIQTIEALAGVPM
+108 SERAQTIEALAGVPM
-123 QQLASFD
+123 QQLANFD

-207 GHAPLT
+207 GHAPMT
-213 SEDDADSLLIR
+213 SDDDADSLLIR

-231 NKQRQQLQN
+231 AAQRQQLQD

-269 AVEWRDKPVTFADGH
+269 AVQWTDKPVTFADGY
-284 VETLRAPTFNLT
+284 VETLRAPIFNLT

-301 PFDDELMVSPR
+301 PFDGELMVSPR

-325 IPDADIKKQAI
+325 IPDADIKKQVASNH
-336 KANNADS
+336 KNSS
-343 DIKGKFNW
+343 DIKGKFNL

-383 EDMGLTSNIRPN
+383 EDMGLTSNIRPK

-400 TQTACLNATTGAD
+400 TQTACMNAATGAD

-436 RNLAVPHRRNADDKI
+436 RNLAVPHRRNADDKL

-492 TDLLLHDMGDEL
+492 TDLLLHDMGDDL
-504 ADRTIAGKLPS
+504 ADRTIAGKLPP
-515 KGLQV
+515 KNLQV

-569 MKQQQ
+569 KKQQQ

-588 AFLMS
+588 AFLQS

>member
-1 MSEYAATTN
+1 MMNTTN
-10 RLEVDNFIA
+10 IF
-19 RDFNDSIRELRY
+19 
-31 SMHIKKFST
+31 K
-40 AKPLFTSHSSFI
+40 AKTPTSFYASFVSKTTLL
-52 PKPINTS
+52 KPMLGI
-59 ISMSTPLIL
+59 LCVL
-68 SLALIVALSVSGC
+68 SLSAC
-81 QPNKETD
+81 QPTD
-88 SNAANK
+88 GVS
-94 DSNIQQNSSSQVLN
+94 DDI
-108 SERIQTIEALAGVPM
+108 SENEKSAINNGDNPTLTPERLQTIETLAGVPM

-130 PQEIKQGGDTGISI
+130 PQEVKQGGDTGISI
-144 TSSESYSKPSSN
+144 SSAESYSKPSSN
-156 ITASRKGSFFIG
+156 LTASRKGHFFIG

-207 GHAPLT
+207 GHAPMT
-213 SEDDADSLLIR
+213 SDDDADSLLIR

-231 NKQRQQLQN
+231 DEQRQQLQN

-269 AVEWRDKPVTFADGH
+269 AVQWTDKPVTFADGH
-284 VETLRAPTFNLT
+284 IETLRAPTFNLT
-296 NPGYG
+296 KPGYG
-301 PFDDELMVSPR
+301 AFDDDLMVSPR
-312 IALPMIG
+312 VALPMIG

-325 IPDADIKKQAI
+325 IPDEAIKKQAVDN
-336 KANNADS
+336 KNSTNG
-343 DIKGKFNW
+343 DISGKFNW

-356 TGKVALGRFGWKAGQ
+356 TGKHALGRFGWKAGQ
-371 TKLLTQNQSAFN
+371 TKLITQNQSAFN
-383 EDMGLTSNIRPN
+383 EDMGLTSNIRPH

-400 TQTACLNATTGAD
+400 TQTACMNATTGAD
-413 EQGNGKPPVEV
+413 EQGNGKSPVEV

-436 RNLAVPHRRNADDKI
+436 RNLAVPHRRDADDTL

-480 HIEQHGQVIYPY
+480 HLEQHGQVIYPY
-492 TDLLLHDMGDEL
+492 TDLLLHDMGDDL
-504 ADRTIAGKLPS
+504 ADRTIAGKLPA
-515 KGLQV
+515 KNIQV

-569 MKQQQ
+569 QKQQQ
-574 KVLKLDKQGRAELN
+574 KVLKLDKQGRSELN
-588 AFLMS
+588 AFLQS

>member
-1 MSEYAATTN
+1 MNTTN
-10 RLEVDNFIA
+10 VF
-19 RDFNDSIRELRY
+19 
-31 SMHIKKFST
+31 K
-40 AKPLFTSHSSFI
+40 AKPAASFYKYFI
-52 PKPINTS
+52 IKTTLL
-59 ISMSTPLIL
+59 TPAFGILCVL
-68 SLALIVALSVSGC
+68 SLSAC
-81 QPNKETD
+81 QPTD
-88 SNAANK
+88 SVPDEVSRNDKSAINNADNPT
-94 DSNIQQNSSSQVLN
+94 LTP
-108 SERIQTIEALAGVPM
+108 ERLQTIETLAGVPM

-130 PQEIKQGGDTGISI
+130 PQEVKQGGDTGISI
-144 TSSESYSKPSSN
+144 SSAESYSKPSSN
-156 ITASRKGSFFIG
+156 LTASRKGHFFIG

-207 GHAPLT
+207 GHAPMT
-213 SEDDADSLLIR
+213 SDDDADSLLIR

-231 NKQRQQLQN
+231 DEQRQQLQN

-269 AVEWRDKPVTFADGH
+269 AVQWTDKPVTFADGH

-296 NPGYG
+296 KPGYG
-301 PFDDELMVSPR
+301 AFDDNLMVSPR
-312 IALPMIG
+312 VALPMIG

-325 IPDADIKKQAI
+325 IPDEAIKKQAVDN
-336 KANNADS
+336 KNSTNG
-343 DIKGKFNW
+343 DISGKFNW

-356 TGKVALGRFGWKAGQ
+356 TGKHALGRFGWKAGQ
-371 TKLLTQNQSAFN
+371 TKLITQNQSAFN
-383 EDMGLTSNIRPN
+383 EDMGLTSNIRPH

-400 TQTACLNATTGAD
+400 TQTACMNATTGAD
-413 EQGNGKPPVEV
+413 EQGNGKSPVEV

-436 RNLAVPHRRNADDKI
+436 RNLAVPHRRDADDTL

-480 HIEQHGQVIYPY
+480 HLEQHGQVIYPY
-492 TDLLLHDMGDEL
+492 TDLLLHDMGDDL
-504 ADRTIAGKLPS
+504 ADRTIAGKLPA
-515 KGLQV
+515 KNIQV

-569 MKQQQ
+569 QKQQQ
-574 KVLKLDKQGRAELN
+574 KVLKLDKQGRSELN
-588 AFLMS
+588 AFLQS

>member
-1 MSEYAATTN
+1 MNTTMNTTN
-10 RLEVDNFIA
+10 IF
-19 RDFNDSIRELRY
+19 
-31 SMHIKKFST
+31 K
-40 AKPLFTSHSSFI
+40 AKTPASFYASFVSKTTLLKLMLGI
-52 PKPINTS
+52 
-59 ISMSTPLIL
+59 LCVL
-68 SLALIVALSVSGC
+68 SLSACQPTDSVSDDISE
-81 QPNKETD
+81 NEKSAINNAD
-88 SNAANK
+88 SPT
-94 DSNIQQNSSSQVLN
+94 LTPG
-108 SERIQTIEALAGVPM
+108 RLQTIETLAGVPM

-144 TSSESYSKPSSN
+144 SSAESYSKPSSN
-156 ITASRKGSFFIG
+156 LTASRKGHFFIG

-207 GHAPLT
+207 GHAPMT
-213 SEDDADSLLIR
+213 SDDDADSLLIR

-231 NKQRQQLQN
+231 DEQRQQLQN

-269 AVEWRDKPVTFADGH
+269 AVQWTDKPVTFADGH
-284 VETLRAPTFNLT
+284 IETLRAPTFNLT
-296 NPGYG
+296 KPGYG
-301 PFDDELMVSPR
+301 AFDDDLMVSPR
-312 IALPMIG
+312 VALPMIG

-325 IPDADIKKQAI
+325 IPDEAIKKQAVDN
-336 KANNADS
+336 KNSTNG
-343 DIKGKFNW
+343 DISGKFNW

-356 TGKVALGRFGWKAGQ
+356 TGKHALGRFGWKAGQ
-371 TKLLTQNQSAFN
+371 TKLITQNQSAFN
-383 EDMGLTSNIRPN
+383 EDMGLTSNIRPH

-400 TQTACLNATTGAD
+400 TQTACMNATTGAD

-436 RNLAVPHRRNADDKI
+436 RNLAVPHRRDADDTL

-480 HIEQHGQVIYPY
+480 HLEQHGQVIYPY
-492 TDLLLHDMGDEL
+492 TDLLLHDMGDDL
-504 ADRTIAGKLPS
+504 ADRTIAGKLPA
-515 KGLQV
+515 KNIQV

-569 MKQQQ
+569 QKQQQ
-574 KVLKLDKQGRAELN
+574 KVLKLDKQGRSELN
-588 AFLMS
+588 AFLQS

>member
-1 MSEYAATTN
+1 MS
-10 RLEVDNFIA
+10 VIP
-19 RDFNDSIRELRY
+19 
-31 SMHIKKFST
+31 
-40 AKPLFTSHSSFI
+40 AKPSAFPFFSS
-52 PKPINTS
+52 S
-59 ISMSTPLIL
+59 LQGISFK
-68 SLALIVALSVSGC
+68 LALTVVGAIAISAC
-81 QPNKETD
+81 QPTD
-88 SNAANK
+88 STSDSASTNK
-94 DSNIQQNSSSQVLN
+94 NTNDTAVASGEGASALTPK
-108 SERIQTIEALAGVPM
+108 RTQTVEALAGVPM
-123 QQLASFD
+123 QQLVTFD

-156 ITASRKGSFFIG
+156 LSASRKGSFFIG
-168 NAFFRQPWVI
+168 NAFFRQPWVV

-193 NVAACQSCHVKDGR
+193 NVAACQSCHIKDGR
-207 GHAPLT
+207 GHAPMS

-231 NKQRQQLQN
+231 DEERAQLQN

-269 AVEWRDKPVTFADGH
+269 AVQWTDKPVTFADGH
-284 VETLRAPTFNLT
+284 VETLRAPTFHLT

-301 PFDDELMVSPR
+301 AFDDEMMVSPR
-312 IALPMIG
+312 VALPMIG

-325 IPDADIKKQAI
+325 IPDDDIKKQAVD
-336 KANNADS
+336 NDSADIS
-343 DIKGKFNW
+343 GKFNW

-356 TGKVALGRFGWKAGQ
+356 TGKTALGRFGWKAGQ

-383 EDMGLTSNIRPN
+383 EDMGLTSNIRPH

-400 TQTACLNATTGAD
+400 AQTACVNATTGAD
-413 EQGNGKPPVEV
+413 EQGGGKPPVEV

-436 RNLAVPHRRNADDKI
+436 RNLAVPHRRNAEDEL

-480 HIEQHGQVIYPY
+480 HLEQHGQVIYPY

-504 ADRTIAGKLPS
+504 ADRTIAGKLPA
-515 KGLQV
+515 KDAQV

-569 MKQQQ
+569 EKQKQ
-574 KVLKLDKQGRAELN
+574 KVLQLDKQGRAELT
-588 AFLMS
+588 AFLQS

>member
-1 MSEYAATTN
+1 MS
-10 RLEVDNFIA
+10 VIP
-19 RDFNDSIRELRY
+19 
-31 SMHIKKFST
+31 
-40 AKPLFTSHSSFI
+40 AKPSAFPFSSSSLQGTSL
-52 PKPINTS
+52 K
-59 ISMSTPLIL
+59 
-68 SLALIVALSVSGC
+68 LALTVAGAIAISAC
-81 QPNKETD
+81 QPTD
-88 SNAANK
+88 STSDSASTNK
-94 DSNIQQNSSSQVLN
+94 NPNDTAVASGEGASALTPK
-108 SERIQTIEALAGVPM
+108 RTQTVEALAGVPM
-123 QQLASFD
+123 QQLVTFD

-156 ITASRKGSFFIG
+156 LSASRKGSFFIG
-168 NAFFRQPWVI
+168 NAFFRQPWVV

-193 NVAACQSCHVKDGR
+193 NVAACQSCHIKDGR
-207 GHAPLT
+207 GHAPMS

-231 NKQRQQLQN
+231 DEERAQLQN

-269 AVEWRDKPVTFADGH
+269 AVQWTDKPVTFADGH
-284 VETLRAPTFNLT
+284 VETLRAPTFHLT

-301 PFDDELMVSPR
+301 AFDDEMMVSPR
-312 IALPMIG
+312 VALPMIG

-325 IPDADIKKQAI
+325 IPDDDIKKQAVD
-336 KANNADS
+336 NDSADIS
-343 DIKGKFNW
+343 GKFNW

-356 TGKVALGRFGWKAGQ
+356 TGKTALGRFGWKAGQ

-383 EDMGLTSNIRPN
+383 EDMGLTSNIRPH

-400 TQTACLNATTGAD
+400 AQTACVNATTGAD
-413 EQGNGKPPVEV
+413 EQGGGKPPVEV

-436 RNLAVPHRRNADDKI
+436 RNLAVPHRRHAEDEL

-480 HIEQHGQVIYPY
+480 HLEQHGQVIYPY

-504 ADRTIAGKLPS
+504 ADRTIAGKLPP
-515 KGLQV
+515 KDAQV

-569 MKQQQ
+569 EKQKQ
-574 KVLKLDKQGRAELN
+574 KVLQLDKQGRAELT
-588 AFLMS
+588 AFLQS

>member
-1 MSEYAATTN
+1 M
-10 RLEVDNFIA
+10 
-19 RDFNDSIRELRY
+19 
-31 SMHIKKFST
+31 
-40 AKPLFTSHSSFI
+40 
-52 PKPINTS
+52 NTS
-59 ISMSTPLIL
+59 SVLEFKQSASFYTSFLIRTMPSRLTLGIFCAL
-68 SLALIVALSVSGC
+68 SLNAC
-81 QPNKETD
+81 QPTD
-88 SNAANK
+88 SVPDDASYNEKN
-94 DSNIQQNSSSQVLN
+94 Q
-108 SERIQTIEALAGVPM
+108 ALAPDRVQIIETLAGIPM
-123 QQLASFD
+123 SQLASFD
-130 PQEIKQGGDTGISI
+130 PKEIKQGGDTGLSIS
-144 TSSESYSKPSSN
+144 SAESYSKPSSN
-156 ITASRKGSFFIG
+156 LTASRKGSFFIG
-168 NAFFRQPWVI
+168 NAFFRQPWVV

-193 NVAACQSCHVKDGR
+193 NVAACQSCHIKDGR
-207 GHAPLT
+207 GHAPM
-213 SEDDADSLLIR
+213 SADDDADSLLIR

-231 NKQRQQLQN
+231 DEQRQQLQH
-240 SLIEKVVHPM
+240 SLIEKIVHPM

-269 AVEWRDKPVTFADGH
+269 AVQWTDKSIKFADGH
-284 VETLRAPTFNLT
+284 VETLRAPIFTLT

-312 IALPMIG
+312 VALPMIG

-325 IPDADIKKQAI
+325 IPDEDIKKQAS
-336 KANNADS
+336 KTNG
-343 DIKGKFNW
+343 DISGKYNW

-356 TGKVALGRFGWKAGQ
+356 TNKQALGRFGWKAGQ
-371 TKLLTQNQSAFN
+371 TKLITQNQSAFN
-383 EDMGLTSNIRPN
+383 EDMGLTSNIRPH

-400 TQTACLNATTGAD
+400 MQTACMKAVTGAD
-413 EQGNGKPPVEV
+413 EQGNGKLPIEV

-436 RNLAVPHRRNADDKI
+436 RNLAVPHRRNANDPL
-451 VLAGKKR
+451 VLAGKKH

-471 YQLPKTDDD
+471 YQLPKTDND
-480 HIEQHGQVIYPY
+480 HLEQHGQVIYPY
-492 TDLLLHDMGDEL
+492 TDLLLHDMGDDL

-515 KGLQV
+515 KEAQV

-569 MKQQQ
+569 QKQQQ

-588 AFLMS
+588 AFLQS

>member
-1 MSEYAATTN
+1 MNTTMNTTN
-10 RLEVDNFIA
+10 IF
-19 RDFNDSIRELRY
+19 
-31 SMHIKKFST
+31 K
-40 AKPLFTSHSSFI
+40 AKTPTSFYASFVSKTTLL
-52 PKPINTS
+52 KPTLGI
-59 ISMSTPLIL
+59 LCVL
-68 SLALIVALSVSGC
+68 SLSAC
-81 QPNKETD
+81 QPTD
-88 SNAANK
+88 GVSDDVSENEKSAINNADNPT
-94 DSNIQQNSSSQVLN
+94 LTP
-108 SERIQTIEALAGVPM
+108 ERLQTIETLAGVPM

-130 PQEIKQGGDTGISI
+130 PQEVKQGGDTGISI
-144 TSSESYSKPSSN
+144 SSAESYSKPSSN
-156 ITASRKGSFFIG
+156 LTASRKGHFFIG

-207 GHAPLT
+207 GHAPMT
-213 SEDDADSLLIR
+213 SDDDADSLLIR

-231 NKQRQQLQN
+231 DEQRQQLQN

-269 AVEWRDKPVTFADGH
+269 AVQWTDKPVTFADGH

-296 NPGYG
+296 KPGYG
-301 PFDDELMVSPR
+301 AFDDDLMVSPR
-312 IALPMIG
+312 VALPMIG

-325 IPDADIKKQAI
+325 IPDEAIKKQAVDN
-336 KANNADS
+336 KNSTNG
-343 DIKGKFNW
+343 DISGKFNW

-356 TGKVALGRFGWKAGQ
+356 TGKHALGRFGWKAGQ
-371 TKLLTQNQSAFN
+371 TKLITQNQSAFN
-383 EDMGLTSNIRPN
+383 EDMGLTSNIRPH

-400 TQTACLNATTGAD
+400 TQTACMNATTGAD

-436 RNLAVPHRRNADDKI
+436 RNLAVPHRRDADDTL

-480 HIEQHGQVIYPY
+480 HLEQHGQVIYPY
-492 TDLLLHDMGDEL
+492 TDLLLHDMGDDL
-504 ADRTIAGKLPS
+504 ADRTIAGKLPA
-515 KGLQV
+515 KNIQV

-569 MKQQQ
+569 QKQQQ
-574 KVLKLDKQGRAELN
+574 KVLKLDKQGRSELN
-588 AFLMS
+588 AFLQS

>member
-1 MSEYAATTN
+1 
-10 RLEVDNFIA
+10 
-19 RDFNDSIRELRY
+19 
-31 SMHIKKFST
+31 MHIKKGVIS
-40 AKPLFTSHSSFI
+40 KPRPILHSSL
-52 PKPINTS
+52 
-59 ISMSTPLIL
+59 ISQFKTASVGMSAPFTL
-68 SLALIVALSVSGC
+68 SLALVGVLSLSAC
-81 QPNKETD
+81 QPVKDAND
-88 SNAANK
+88 NAANK
-94 DSNIQQNSSSQVLN
+94 DQLNSEGVELLG

-130 PQEIKQGGDTGISI
+130 PQEIKQGGDTGIAIS
-144 TSSESYSKPSSN
+144 SSESYSKPSSN

-207 GHAPLT
+207 GHAPMT
-213 SEDDADSLLIR
+213 AEDDADSFLIR

-231 NKQRQQLQN
+231 DKQRQQLKD
-240 SLIEKVVHPM
+240 SLIEKVAHPM

-269 AVEWRDKPVTFADGH
+269 AVQWTDKPVTFADGH
-284 VETLRAPTFNLT
+284 IETLRAPTFNLT

-301 PFDDELMVSPR
+301 AFDDEMMVSPR
-312 IALPMIG
+312 VALPMIG

-325 IPDADIKKQAI
+325 IPDADIKKQAASNH
-336 KANNADS
+336 KNSN

-371 TKLLTQNQSAFN
+371 TKLITQNQSAFN
-383 EDMGLTSNIRPN
+383 EDMGLTSNIRPH

-400 TQTACLNATTGAD
+400 TQTACKNAITGAD
-413 EQGNGKPPVEV
+413 EQGNGKPAVEV

-436 RNLAVPHRRNADDKI
+436 RNLAVPHRRNAEDKL

-471 YQLPKTDDD
+471 YQLPKTADD
-480 HIEQHGQVIYPY
+480 HLEQHGQVIYPY
-492 TDLLLHDMGDEL
+492 TDMLLHDMGDEL
-504 ADRTIAGKLPS
+504 ADRTIAGKLPP
-515 KGLQV
+515 KNLQV

-535 GIGLAQTV
+535 GVGLAQTV

-569 MKQQQ
+569 KKQQQ
-574 KVLKLDKQGRAELN
+574 KVLMLDKQGRTELS
-588 AFLMS
+588 AFLQS